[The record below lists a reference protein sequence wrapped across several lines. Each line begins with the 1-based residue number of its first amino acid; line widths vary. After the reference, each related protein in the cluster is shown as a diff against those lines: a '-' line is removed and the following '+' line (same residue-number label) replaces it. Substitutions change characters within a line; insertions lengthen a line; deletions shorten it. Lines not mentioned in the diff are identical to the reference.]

1 MLFWTRE
8 LDDANATIQARLK
21 DFTNWTGAAR
31 PAQISRV
38 LVQEAMGQEDHSP
51 APLVRD
57 PGRPARQVT
66 HEQAREAKA
75 INSNR
80 MRMRKALRVAQRSG
94 LATPYEARSAGWQ
107 ASGNN
112 KF

>member
-21 DFTNWTGAAR
+21 DFTNWTGAAC

-75 INSNR
+75 INSTG
-80 MRMRKALRVAQRSG
+80 MHMRKAFRVAQRSG
-94 LATPYEARSAGWQ
+94 LAVPHEARSAGWQ

-112 KF
+112 PF